1 MALSWVWFA
10 AACAPA
16 PAPPTEE
23 EQAEAAL
30 MDQLRAG
37 KVQAEGLS
45 AAIQEAQAGSAEAF
59 AALPDQVEAAEEVA
73 DRLAAALESIQPFA
87 QIVLDGEEIR
97 ADFAQQDDVR
107 KEMIVAADD
116 AQRDLLSASQVCLDV
131 SEGAEPLASISD
143 QIDLAASDAQALVES
158 LGGQITLEEQGAG

>member
-1 MALSWVWFA
+1 MALALVWFA
-10 AACAPA
+10 AGCAPNS
-16 PAPPTEE
+16 APPSEE

-45 AAIQEAQAGSAEAF
+45 AAIQESQAAAAEAF
-59 AALPDQVEAAEEVA
+59 ADVPGQEEAALEVA

-97 ADFAQQDDVR
+97 ADFAQQDDLR
-107 KEMIVAADD
+107 KEMITAADD

-131 SEGAEPLASISD
+131 SEGAEPLAAISD

-158 LGGQITLEEQGAG
+158 LGGQITLEEESAG